1 MTAPKYTFRWCLAVG
16 ALHLFIF
23 TFPYMLPPLVR
34 ATGCQGI
41 GGACGAVALVFGIYL
56 RLPVVI
62 GVGIYLAF
70 LVWKRSRQVGFHP
83 WAFIFL
89 VIIYLAALPFLFSF
103 GNFWAASFALGIGY
117 AGGPLPVLAML
128 LTILCALSCLPDG
141 SGAWP
146 NAAHQSSLVT
156 GGLALFV
163 TTDQWLQGLLIVPLV
178 GSLLRPVL
186 FPIKMTSAMILR
198 SVGNIGLL
206 AVALAFIVSIAW
218 WVISARRIDVAS
230 QD

>member
-163 TTDQWLQGLLIVPLV
+163 